1 MGDNRPAM
9 GLCISLEDVR
19 AAHDRIADQLYATPC
34 LQSRTLSKLTGAQL
48 YIKFENLQFTA
59 SFKERGAL
67 NCLLQLSAAERQ
79 RGVCTMSAGNHGQA
93 VAYHAHRLGIPA
105 TIVMPR
111 HTPFVKV
118 EHTRA
123 HGAQVVLHGDTL
135 IEAFEHAQQIMA
147 QRQLRFV
154 HPYDD
159 PAVMAGQGTIGL
171 EMLAA
176 VPELELLVVPIGG
189 GGLISGIAVAAKALS
204 ARIEIIGVQTESYPS
219 MSAALK
225 GEEVPC
231 YGNTIAEGI
240 AVKSAGVLT
249 REVVRAL
256 VQDIVLVGEND
267 LEHGVALLLNV
278 EKTVAEG
285 AGAASL
291 AAVLAQPERY
301 RGRKVGLILSGGN
314 IDPRLLASV
323 IMRELVREQ
332 RIVTLRIPIFD
343 QPGALARVTQ
353 AVGDQGGNI
362 LDVFH
367 RRLSTNVPAKSATLE
382 LSFEARDAQHA
393 QAIVAGIRAAGFEP
407 TILPA

>member
-1 MGDNRPAM
+1 MS
-9 GLCISLEDVR
+9 LCISLQDVR
-19 AAHDRIADQLYATPC
+19 AAQACIADQLSATPC
-34 LQSRTLSKLTGAQL
+34 LHSRTLSTLTGAQL
-48 YIKFENLQFTA
+48 YLKFENLQFTA

-67 NCLLQLSAAERQ
+67 NRLLQLSPAERQ

-111 HTPFVKV
+111 HTPFIKV
-118 EHTRA
+118 EHTRS
-123 HGAQVVLHGDTL
+123 HGAEVVLQGDTL
-135 IEAFEHAQQIMA
+135 HEAFAQAQQIMA
-147 QRQLRFV
+147 ARKLTFV

-176 VPELELLVVPIGG
+176 VPQLEMLVVPIGG

-204 ARIEIIGVQTESYPS
+204 PGIEIIGVQTDSYPS
-219 MSAALK
+219 MPAALK
-225 GEEVPC
+225 GEEEASC
-231 YGNTIAEGI
+231 HGNTIAEGI

-256 VQDIVLVGEND
+256 VQEIVLVGEND
-267 LEHGVALLLNV
+267 LEHGIALLLNV

-301 RGRKVGLILSGGN
+301 RGRTIGLVVSGGN

-332 RIVTLRIPIFD
+332 RIVTLRIPIAD
-343 QPGALARVTQ
+343 QPGALAKVTQ

-367 RRLSTNVPAKSATLE
+367 RRLSSNVPAKSATLE
-382 LSFEARDAQHA
+382 LSFEARDALHA
-393 QAIVAGIRAAGFEP
+393 QGIVAAICAAGFEP
-407 TILPA
+407 TILPV

>member
-1 MGDNRPAM
+1 MSLA
-9 GLCISLEDVR
+9 ISLRDVQ
-19 AAHDRIADQLYATPC
+19 AAQERISDQLCATPC
-34 LQSRTLSKLTGAQL
+34 LHSRTLSELTGAQL

-67 NCLLQLSAAERQ
+67 NRLLQLTPAECA

-118 EHTRA
+118 EHTRS
-123 HGAQVVLHGDTL
+123 HGAEVVLYGDTL
-135 IEAFEHAQQIMA
+135 SEASEHAQDILA
-147 QRQLRFV
+147 ARQLVFV

-159 PAVMAGQGTIGL
+159 PAVMAGQGTIAI

-176 VPELELLVVPIGG
+176 APQLEMVVVPIGG
-189 GGLISGIAVAAKALS
+189 GGLISGMAVAGRALQPGL
-204 ARIEIIGVQTESYPS
+204 ELIGVQSESYPS
-219 MSAALK
+219 MPFALR
-225 GEEVPC
+225 GEQAHC
-231 YGNTIAEGI
+231 QGNTIAEGI
-240 AVKSAGVLT
+240 AVKTAGELT
-249 REVVRAL
+249 REVVREL
-256 VQDIVLVGEND
+256 VHDIVLVSESD
-267 LEHGVALLLNV
+267 LERGIALLLNV

-285 AGAASL
+285 AGAAAL

-301 RGRKVGLILSGGN
+301 RGRHVGLVLSGGN

-323 IMRELVREQ
+323 IMRELVRAQ
-332 RIVTLRIPIFD
+332 RIVTLRIPIPD

-353 AVGDQGGNI
+353 VVGEQGGNI

-382 LSFEARDAQHA
+382 LSFEARDSRHA
-393 QAIVAGIRAAGFEP
+393 EGVIAAIRAAGFDP
-407 TILPA
+407 SVLPP

>member
-1 MGDNRPAM
+1 MT
-9 GLCISLEDVR
+9 LSISMDDVR
-19 AAHDRIADQLYATPC
+19 AAQARISDQLYATPC
-34 LQSRTLSKLTGAQL
+34 LHSRTLSELTGAQL

-67 NCLLQLSAAERQ
+67 NRLLQLTPAERE

-118 EHTRA
+118 EHTRS
-123 HGAQVVLHGDTL
+123 HGAQVVLYGDTL
-135 IEAFEHAQQIMA
+135 SEASEHAHGIMHA
-147 QRQLRFV
+147 RRLVFV

-159 PAVMAGQGTIGL
+159 AAVMAGQGTIAI

-176 VPELELLVVPIGG
+176 APRLEVLVVPIGG
-189 GGLISGIAVAAKALS
+189 GGLISGMAVAVRALKPG
-204 ARIEIIGVQTESYPS
+204 IELVGVQTQSYPS
-219 MSAALK
+219 MPAALR
-225 GEEVPC
+225 GEDAVC
-231 YGNTIAEGI
+231 QGNTIAEGI
-240 AVKSAGVLT
+240 AVKSAGRLT
-249 REVVRAL
+249 REVVREL
-256 VQDIVLVGEND
+256 VRDIVLVSESD
-267 LEHGVALLLNV
+267 LERSIALLLNV

-285 AGAASL
+285 AGAAAL

-301 RGRKVGLILSGGN
+301 RGRQVGLVLSGGN

-323 IMRELVREQ
+323 IMRELVRAQ
-332 RIVTLRIPIFD
+332 RIVTLRIPIPD

-353 AVGDQGGNI
+353 VVGEHGGNI

-382 LSFEARDAQHA
+382 LSFEARDARHA
-393 QAIVAGIRAAGFEP
+393 ESVVAAIRAAGFDP
-407 TILPA
+407 SIQPA

>member
-1 MGDNRPAM
+1 MS
-9 GLCISLEDVR
+9 LSISLADVR
-19 AAHDRIADQLYATPC
+19 AAQDRIADQLTETPC
-34 LQSRTLSKLTGAQL
+34 LASRTLSKLTGAQL

-67 NCLLQLSAAERQ
+67 NCLLQLSAAER
-79 RGVCTMSAGNHGQA
+79 RHGVCTMSAGNHGQA

-111 HTPFVKV
+111 NTPFVKV
-118 EHTRA
+118 EHTRS
-123 HGAQVVLHGDTL
+123 HGAEVVLYGDTL
-135 IEAFEHAQQIMA
+135 HEAFAHAQQIMA
-147 QRQLRFV
+147 ARQLTFV

-159 PAVMAGQGTIGL
+159 PAVMAGQGTIAL

-176 VPELELLVVPIGG
+176 VPQLDMLVVPIGG
-189 GGLISGIAVAAKALS
+189 GGLISGIAVAARALS
-204 ARIEIIGVQTESYPS
+204 PGIEIIGVQTESYPS
-219 MSAALK
+219 MPAALQ
-225 GEEVPC
+225 GEEVNC
-231 YGNTIAEGI
+231 HGNTIAEGI

-256 VQDIVLVGEND
+256 VQDIVLVSENE
-267 LEHGVALLLNV
+267 LEHAIALLLNI

-291 AAVLAQPERY
+291 AAVLARPDRY
-301 RGRKVGLILSGGN
+301 RGRNVGLILSGGN

-332 RIVTLRIPIFD
+332 RIVTVRIPIAD
-343 QPGALARVTQ
+343 QPGALAKVTQ
-353 AVGDQGGNI
+353 AVGDHGGNI

-393 QAIVAGIRAAGFEP
+393 QGIIAAICTAGFEP

>member
-1 MGDNRPAM
+1 MT
-9 GLCISLEDVR
+9 LCLTLEDVR
-19 AAHDRIADQLYATPC
+19 AAQTRIAEQLSNTPC
-34 LQSRTLSKLTGAQL
+34 LHSRTLTQLTGAQI

-67 NCLLQLSAAERQ
+67 NRLLQLTDDERR

-118 EHTRA
+118 QHTRSHA
-123 HGAQVVLHGDTL
+123 ATVVLHGDTL
-135 IEAFEHAQQIMA
+135 VEAFEHAQQILA
-147 QRQLRFV
+147 EQGLTFV

-159 PAVMAGQGTIGL
+159 PQVMAGQGTIAL

-176 VPELELLVVPIGG
+176 EPDLEQLVVPIGG
-189 GGLISGIAVAAKALS
+189 GGLIAGMAVAAKAIS
-204 ARIEIIGVQTESYPS
+204 PGIDVIGVQSASYPS
-219 MSAALK
+219 MRAALT
-225 GEEVPC
+225 GTEALC
-231 YGNTIAEGI
+231 QGNTIAEGI
-240 AVKSAGVLT
+240 AVKSAGLLT

-256 VQDIVLVGEND
+256 VGDIVLVDENE
-267 LEHGVALLLNV
+267 LERGIALLLNV

-291 AAVLAQPERY
+291 AAILAQPERY
-301 RGRKVGLILSGGN
+301 RGRKVGVILSGGN

-332 RIVTLRIPIFD
+332 RIVTLRIPIAD
-343 QPGALARVTQ
+343 QPGALSRVTH
-353 AVGDQGGNI
+353 VIGEQGGNI

-367 RRLSTNVPAKSATLE
+367 RRLSMNVPAKSATLE
-382 LSFEARDAQHA
+382 LSFESRDSGHA
-393 QAIVAGIRAAGFEP
+393 EAIVAAVRAAGFDP
-407 TILPA
+407 VVLQP

>member
-1 MGDNRPAM
+1 MS
-9 GLCISLEDVR
+9 LCISLDDVR
-19 AAHDRIADQLYATPC
+19 AAQDRIADQLSTTPC
-34 LQSRTLSKLTGAQL
+34 LHSRTLSSLTGAQVYL
-48 YIKFENLQFTA
+48 KFENLQFTA

-67 NCLLQLSAAERQ
+67 NRLLQLSAAERQ

-111 HTPFVKV
+111 HTPFIKV
-118 EHTRA
+118 EHTRS
-123 HGAQVVLHGDTL
+123 HGAEVILHGDTL
-135 IEAFEHAQQIMA
+135 SEAFEYAQQVMTA
-147 QRQLRFV
+147 RQLTFV

-159 PAVMAGQGTIGL
+159 AAVIAGQGTIGL

-176 VPELELLVVPIGG
+176 VPALEVLVVPIGG

-204 ARIEIIGVQTESYPS
+204 PGIEIIGVQTESYPS
-219 MSAALK
+219 MPAALK
-225 GEEVPC
+225 GELAIC
-231 YGNTIAEGI
+231 HGNTIAEGI

-256 VQDIVLVGEND
+256 VQDILLVGEND

-291 AAVLAQPERY
+291 AAVLAQPERF
-301 RGRKVGLILSGGN
+301 RGRKVGLVLSGGN

-353 AVGDQGGNI
+353 VVGDHGGNI

-367 RRLSTNVPAKSATLE
+367 RRLSSNVPAKSATLE
-382 LSFEARDAQHA
+382 LSFEARDPQHA
-393 QAIVAGIRAAGFEP
+393 QGIIAAIRAAGYEP
-407 TILPA
+407 TVLPA

>member
-1 MGDNRPAM
+1 MSLP
-9 GLCISLEDVR
+9 ISVDDVR
-19 AAHDRIADQLYATPC
+19 AAQDRIAGQIAPTPC
-34 LQSRTLSKLTGAQL
+34 LHSRTLSSLTGAEIFL
-48 YIKFENLQFTA
+48 KFENLQFTA

-67 NCLLQLSAAERQ
+67 NRLLQLTDAERA

-93 VAYHAHRLGIPA
+93 VAYHAHRLGIKA

-118 EHTRA
+118 EHTRS
-123 HGAQVVLHGDTL
+123 HGAEVVLWGDTL
-135 IEAFEHAQQIMA
+135 IEAFEESQRIR
-147 QRQLRFV
+147 QRQGLTFV

-159 PAVMAGQGTIGL
+159 AGVMAGQGTIGF
-171 EMLAA
+171 EMLATE
-176 VPELELLVVPIGG
+176 PTLETLVVPIGG
-189 GGLISGIAVAAKALS
+189 GGLISGMAVAARALS
-204 ARIEIIGVQTESYPS
+204 PNIELVGVQTTSYPS
-219 MSAALK
+219 MPAALE
-225 GEEVPC
+225 GRDVVC
-231 YGNTIAEGI
+231 QGNTIAEGI

-256 VQDIVLVGEND
+256 VKDIVLASEND
-267 LEHGVALLLNV
+267 LEYAIALLLNV
-278 EKTVAEG
+278 EKTVVEG

-301 RGRKVGLILSGGN
+301 RGRRVGLVLSGGN

-332 RIVTLRIPIFD
+332 RIVTLRIPIAD
-343 QPGALARVTQ
+343 QPGALARVTHV
-353 AVGDQGGNI
+353 VGEQGGNI

-382 LSFEARDAQHA
+382 LSFEARDAVHA
-393 QAIVAGIRAAGFEP
+393 QAVVAAIRDAGFEP
-407 TILPA
+407 AVLPP

>member
-1 MGDNRPAM
+1 MT
-9 GLCISLEDVR
+9 LCLTLEDVR
-19 AAHDRIADQLYATPC
+19 AAQTRIAEQLSNTPC
-34 LQSRTLSKLTGAQL
+34 LHSRTLTQLTGAQI

-67 NCLLQLSAAERQ
+67 NRLLQLTDDERR

-105 TIVMPR
+105 TVVMPR

-118 EHTRA
+118 QHTRSHA
-123 HGAQVVLHGDTL
+123 ATVVLHGDTL
-135 IEAFEHAQQIMA
+135 VEAFEHAQQILA
-147 QRQLRFV
+147 EQGLTFV

-159 PAVMAGQGTIGL
+159 PQVMAGQGTIAL

-176 VPELELLVVPIGG
+176 EPDLEQLVVPIGG
-189 GGLISGIAVAAKALS
+189 GGLIAGMAVAAKAMS
-204 ARIEIIGVQTESYPS
+204 PGIDVIGVQSASYPS
-219 MSAALK
+219 MRAALT
-225 GEEVPC
+225 GTEALC
-231 YGNTIAEGI
+231 QGNTIAEGI
-240 AVKSAGVLT
+240 AVKSAGLLT

-256 VQDIVLVGEND
+256 VGDIVLVDENE
-267 LEHGVALLLNV
+267 LERGIALLLNV

-291 AAVLAQPERY
+291 AAILAQPERY
-301 RGRKVGLILSGGN
+301 RGRKVGVILSGGN

-332 RIVTLRIPIFD
+332 RIVTLRIPIAD
-343 QPGALARVTQ
+343 QPGALSRVTH
-353 AVGDQGGNI
+353 VIGEQGGNI

-367 RRLSTNVPAKSATLE
+367 RRLSMNVPAKSATLE
-382 LSFEARDAQHA
+382 LSFESRDSGHA
-393 QAIVAGIRAAGFEP
+393 EAIVAAVRAAGFDP
-407 TILPA
+407 VVLQP

>member
-1 MGDNRPAM
+1 MC
-9 GLCISLEDVR
+9 LSISLADVR
-19 AAHDRIADQLYATPC
+19 AAQQRTEAQLYATPC
-34 LQSRTLSKLTGAQL
+34 QLSRTLSSLTGAQL

-67 NCLLQLSAAERQ
+67 NCLLQLSTAERAA
-79 RGVCTMSAGNHGQA
+79 GVCTMSAGNHGQA
-93 VAYHAHRLGIPA
+93 LAYHAHRLGIPA

-111 HTPFVKV
+111 HTPIVKV
-118 EHTRA
+118 EHTRS
-123 HGAQVVLHGDTL
+123 HGAEVILHGDTL
-135 IEAFEHAQQIMA
+135 VEAFDYAQQVMR

-176 VPELELLVVPIGG
+176 VPDLELLVVPIGG
-189 GGLISGIAVAAKALS
+189 GGLISGVAVAAKGLS
-204 ARIEIIGVQTESYPS
+204 PAIEIIGVQTDSYPS
-219 MSAALK
+219 MSAALR
-225 GEEVPC
+225 GEEVHC
-231 YGNTIAEGI
+231 QGNTIAEGI

-256 VQDIVLVGEND
+256 VSEIVLVGEND
-267 LEHGVALLLNV
+267 LEHAVALLLNV

-291 AAVLAQPERY
+291 AAVLAQPQRY

-353 AVGDQGGNI
+353 AVGDHGGNI

-393 QAIVAGIRAAGFEP
+393 EGIVGAIRGAGFEP
-407 TILPA
+407 TVLPG